1 MAIFISSV
9 QIYNPF
15 LIWVSYFPDS
25 LGFMLLLTCFV
36 LFCFSS
42 LYILDNNLLSDVY
55 LAEVSFTLWISCLLN
70 CWFPL
75 VYRSFLV
82 SLSVLKWIESYSES
96 PFIHMYLVRHYLD
109 FLLEAPTFHVLSWF
123 VCSINSWLLWRDTD
137 RGLIYSFY
145 MLKLSFLRTICG
157 RHCFFLQGIFCHLPQ
172 QPGAIFMCLK
182 VCLLFCSINLLFFY
196 YSTIYF

>member
-15 LIWVSYFPDS
+15 LIWVSCFPDS

-123 VCSINSWLLWRDTD
+123 ACSINSWLLWRDTD

-157 RHCFFLQGIFCHLPQ
+157 RHCFFFRVYFVIFPNSQVLYLCALR
-172 QPGAIFMCLK
+172 F
-182 VCLLFCSINLLFFY
+182 VFYFVLL
-196 YSTIYF
+196 IYFFLL